1 MNSVDEQALIE
12 KDVLGYLEKHQRKEL
27 CRFTTVGS
35 VDDGK
40 STLIGRL
47 LYDAHGLY
55 EDQLRAVERASSQKS
70 DAIDLSLVTDG
81 LKAEREQGIT
91 IDVAYRYFS
100 TERRK
105 FIIADTPGHVQYT
118 RNMATGASTA
128 DVAIILIDAR
138 HGVLSQ
144 SRRHAYIASLLGI
157 PHLAVCVN
165 KMDLR
170 GYDRGVFDQI
180 CGVFSDFAK
189 RLQFKD
195 VTYIPISALRGD
207 NIVHA
212 SDATPWYEGPTLLS
226 HLETVPIALDRNLG
240 DFRFPVQYVIRPNL
254 DYRGFSGQIS
264 SGVVKP
270 GDPILV
276 LPSRKTTRVRA
287 IDVFERELE
296 SAYAPM
302 SVTIRLE
309 DEVDVSRGDML
320 VHPENAATVGDR
332 FEAMLVWMNERPL
345 DTGKSY
351 LLKQTTR
358 VVRAEVEAIV
368 AQTDVET
375 LDEIPAQGLG
385 LNDIGRVRVH
395 CHRPIFFD
403 PYRENRNTGAFILI
417 DSLSNNT
424 VAAGMIIT
432 SATRS
437 LRSAEVAGEKSQ
449 VSATERRDRLGQ
461 SGVVVHLSP
470 SAGPEVAYALERR
483 LFDVG
488 RVALV
493 VERASLTDE
502 VALEIARRAAAAGLV
517 AILPSE
523 ATEAASASSATGA
536 VAAIVAVTL
545 TDSSRKPAAG
555 APAADHFDVAPS
567 SGPED
572 AAEAI
577 VRELE
582 TRGIFA

>member
-1 MNSVDEQALIE
+1 
-12 KDVLGYLEKHQRKEL
+12 HQRKEL

-403 PYRENRNTGAFILI
+403 PYGENRNTGAFILI

-424 VAAGMIIT
+424 VAAGMISA

-449 VSATERRDRLGQ
+449 VSTTERRDRLGQ
-461 SGVVVHLSP
+461 SGVVVHLSR